1 MQDFACRLLTLLILC
16 RVGASS
22 TGDAGDVFT
31 TIIPLPQLPNPA
43 GLTCCL
49 CMQSASIPS
58 GLNNLGNTCY
68 VNAALQGLFMI
79 RGFRE
84 GLFAVEE
91 PIADSPIVSHIRR
104 AAGAMKSCNLLC
116 RPVTLAAVHKHSGP
130 ALRLDIGSVICRPV
144 SS

>member
-1 MQDFACRLLTLLILC
+1 MQAFACRLLPLLTLSC
-16 RVGASS
+16 MGACS
-22 TGDAGDVFT
+22 TSEAGDVFT
-31 TIIPLPQLPNPA
+31 AIILLPQLRNPA
-43 GLTCCL
+43 GLNCCL
-49 CMQSASIPS
+49 CMQSASVPS

-104 AAGAMKSCNLLC
+104 AAGAITPCSLLC
-116 RPVTLAAVHKHSGP
+116 QP
-130 ALRLDIGSVICRPV
+130 ALLLQCV
-144 SS
+144 SSLVLH